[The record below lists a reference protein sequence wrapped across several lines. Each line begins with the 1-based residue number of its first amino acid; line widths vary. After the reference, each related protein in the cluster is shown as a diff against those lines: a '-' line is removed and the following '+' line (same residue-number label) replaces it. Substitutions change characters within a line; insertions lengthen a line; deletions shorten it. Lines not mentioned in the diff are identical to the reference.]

1 MEDTPFKHK
10 AHDMSLAQ
18 SICRGARPELSPW
31 APEFYRIVYKRCV
44 DPDPEKRPTAYKLAF
59 DIGLWNQDSKG
70 EYIPALERARN
81 MLKSHR
87 AKLTEKPAHPEAVY
101 FSRVFSPESLR
112 INVDGSNHGTV
123 FYEEDAF
130 FLCWKEFQ

>member
-1 MEDTPFKHK
+1 MFEMGDTPFKHK

-18 SICRGARPELSPW
+18 NICQGARPELSPW

-44 DPDPEKRPTAYKLAF
+44 DPDPDKRPSANKLAF
-59 DIGLWNQDSKG
+59 DINQWNQDRNG

-81 MLKSHR
+81 LLKNHR

-112 INVDGSNHGTV
+112 INVNENNLGRV
-123 FYEEDAF
+123 FLWSGHIF
-130 FLCWKEFQ
+130 F

>member
-1 MEDTPFKHK
+1 MIDVPFKNS
-10 AHDMSLAQ
+10 AHNITLARN
-18 SICRGARPELSPW
+18 ICQGARPELSPW

-44 DPDPEKRPTAYKLAF
+44 DPDPDKRPSAYELAF
-59 DIGLWNQDSKG
+59 DINLWNQDRDG
-70 EYIPALERARN
+70 YISALERARN

-112 INVDGSNHGTV
+112 INVDGSNHGMV
-123 FYEEDAF
+123 FLWSGRI
-130 FLCWKEFQ
+130 FLWWKF